1 MQQAGICKGC
11 WQQLRVPIVLRGPFS
26 VPFRLVGLR
35 PSRMNPNL
43 CTLCEMMFTRIYKVQ
58 QMSVPATILFADVR
72 GYTAL
77 SEMLDSPQVAR
88 LLSGF
93 YETCGTAIWDRDGI
107 IIKLIGDAVLA
118 VFNFPVR
125 QEDHPYQA
133 VMAGIDLQRR
143 CRAMKATLQ
152 ETTGGDAP
160 LGVGVGIHT
169 GQITIGEVGDFCRD
183 FTAIGSVVNL
193 ASRLQGA
200 AEPGEVLVTE
210 EVYRQVG
217 DHFPQTQSRRC
228 QVKGFEQPVK
238 AYALGVET
246 P

>member
-11 WQQLRVPIVLRGPFS
+11 WQQLRVPVVLRGPLS
-26 VPFRLVGLR
+26 VPYRLVGLR

-58 QMSVPATILFADVR
+58 RMSVPATILFADVR
-72 GYTAL
+72 GYTTL
-77 SEMLDSPQVAR
+77 TETLDSPQVAR

-93 YETCGTAIWDRDGI
+93 YENCATAIWERDGI

-125 QEDHPYQA
+125 QADHPYQA
-133 VMAGIDLQRR
+133 VMAGIELQRR

-152 ETTGGDAP
+152 EATGEDVP
-160 LGVGVGIHT
+160 LGVGVGIQT

-200 AEPGEVLVTE
+200 AEVGEVLVAE
-210 EVYRQVG
+210 EVYRQVA
-217 DHFPQTQSRRC
+217 DQFPETPSRRC
-228 QVKGFEQPVK
+228 QVKGFEQPVN
-238 AYALGVET
+238 AYALGVDT

>member
-1 MQQAGICKGC
+1 MKQAAICKGC
-11 WQQLRVPIVLRGPFS
+11 WQRLRVPIVLRGPFS

-43 CTLCEMMFTRIYKVQ
+43 CTLCETMFTRVMKVK

-72 GYTAL
+72 GYTSL
-77 SEMLDSPQVAR
+77 SELLDTPQMAQ
-88 LLSGF
+88 LLSRF
-93 YETCGTAIWDRDGI
+93 YETCATAIWDRDGI
-107 IIKLIGDAVLA
+107 INKLIGDAVLA

-125 QEDHPYQA
+125 QEDHTYQA
-133 VMAGIDLQRR
+133 VMAGIELQRR
-143 CRAMKATLQ
+143 CRVMKASLQ

-160 LGVGVGIHT
+160 LEVGVGIHT

-210 EVYRQVG
+210 EVYRQVA
-217 DHFPQTQSRRC
+217 DHFPQAQSRLCR
-228 QVKGFEQPVK
+228 VKGFEQPVN
-238 AYALGVET
+238 AYALGVEMA
-246 P
+246 